1 VPDKKGRRF
10 VPSIAWA
17 LILLVVSITPG
28 GDMPAMNVS
37 DKAAH
42 VLFYFI
48 QTILLARALVKNHT
62 MDWVNRAYLISAVTV
77 FSFGI
82 ALEIIQELFISGRT
96 GDWWDIA
103 ANAVGIGLAYP
114 FHRFTC
120 RKID

>member
-1 VPDKKGRRF
+1 
-10 VPSIAWA
+10 
-17 LILLVVSITPG
+17 
-28 GDMPAMNVS
+28 MPEMNVS

-42 VLFYFI
+42 VLFYFV

-62 MDWVNRAYLISAVTV
+62 VDWVGRGYAIAALSTLLLGTV
-77 FSFGI
+77 
-82 ALEIIQELFISGRT
+82 LEIIQEMFVAGRT

-114 FHRFTC
+114 FHRLTC

>member
-1 VPDKKGRRF
+1 MPDKKGRRF

-17 LILLVVSITPG
+17 IILVVVSITPG

-42 VLFYFI
+42 VLFYFV

-62 MDWVNRAYLISAVTV
+62 LDWVHRGYIIAALSTLI
-77 FSFGI
+77 FGI
-82 ALEIIQELFISGRT
+82 LLEVIQEMFIPGRT
-96 GDWWDIA
+96 GDWMDVA